1 MAGIRND
8 MQVGFRPGT
17 MKIPGTRQ
25 GTYYIITPLHNDAGY
40 PSDPIDILNQIVV
53 RFEEGVVHKVVA
65 FDACKCERKLRVGKP
80 LNYGWIEKKLGST
93 SFPDAPGARR
103 FQTRGCVFARQPPVI
118 GADHVS
124 AFRFWNDFKIL
135 FPDIRKER
143 ACALLIEPLN
153 LFGATKK
160 NSAQYEFSCPIG
172 MSLGVSKCQR
182 AAPGAAEHLPGI
194 DAKMFAQLLDVGN
207 QMPGG
212 VLFKARVGS
221 APTRAALIEKHHAIE
236 LRI

>member
-1 MAGIRND
+1 MAGIRDD

-25 GTYYIITPLHNDAGY
+25 RTYYIVTPLHNDAGY

-65 FDACKCERKLRVGKP
+65 FDACKCERKLRVGKL
-80 LNYGWIEKKLGST
+80 LNHGWIEKKLRST

-103 FQTRGCVFARQPPVI
+103 FQTRRSVFARQPPVI
-118 GADHVS
+118 GAYHIN

-135 FPDIRKER
+135 FPDIRKDR
-143 ACALLIEPLN
+143 ASALLIEPLN

-160 NSAQYEFSCPIG
+160 DSAQYEFSCPIR
-172 MSLGVSKCQR
+172 MSLGVSKSER
-182 AAPGAAEHLPGI
+182 AAPGAADHLPGI
-194 DAKMFAQLLDVGN
+194 YAHIFAQLLDVGN

-212 VLFKARVGS
+212 VLFEARVGS
-221 APTRAALIEKHHAIE
+221 AFT
-236 LRI
+236 